1 MRLPVVSRQRV
12 PKALAT
18 ELQWVTLRNVIELV
32 QDSLL
37 ACRQALRI
45 GLRSML
51 SQQQIPQLRE

>member
-1 MRLPVVSRQRV
+1 MASRQRV

-18 ELQWVTLRNVIELV
+18 ELQWATLRNVIELV

-45 GLRSML
+45 GLRPML
-51 SQQQIPQLRE
+51 SQQ

>member
-1 MRLPVVSRQRV
+1 MRLPVASRQRV

-18 ELQWVTLRNVIELV
+18 ELQWATLRNVIEHA
-32 QDSLL
+32 QDCLL

-51 SQQQIPQLRE
+51 RQQ

>member
-1 MRLPVVSRQRV
+1 MRLPVASRQRV

-18 ELQWVTLRNVIELV
+18 ELQWATLRNVIELV

-51 SQQQIPQLRE
+51 SQQ